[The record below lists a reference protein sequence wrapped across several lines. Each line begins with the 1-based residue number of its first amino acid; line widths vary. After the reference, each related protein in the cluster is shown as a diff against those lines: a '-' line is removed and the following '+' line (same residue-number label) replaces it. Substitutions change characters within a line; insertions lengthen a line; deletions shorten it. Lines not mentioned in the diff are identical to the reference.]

1 MLRGA
6 AGVLR
11 GAAGTPR
18 RAAWRIDVHYRPG

>member
-18 RAAWRIDVHYRPG
+18 HAAWRIDVHYRPG